1 MYPPP
6 PNQRRALQGPK
17 DPSRALHSREPE
29 AVPLSFHVSERPGGL
44 CRRPEGPGHLPCGD
58 MSSEAGGSQAAS
70 TGQLGA
76 DGGQDKNTGRSET
89 DTGLESWAPGRQA
102 SEGTLGT
109 PPVPSDGLSTL

>member
-1 MYPPP
+1 
-6 PNQRRALQGPK
+6 
-17 DPSRALHSREPE
+17 
-29 AVPLSFHVSERPGGL
+29 
-44 CRRPEGPGHLPCGD
+44 